1 MLTVVSAPIEGQGRT
16 LPPPHGGE
24 TQRGNGVKRM
34 SVFTIV
40 FTPRPSAEECPQGG
54 RHEWTISGHIATCS
68 KCGATRNVS

>member
-1 MLTVVSAPIEGQGRT
+1 
-16 LPPPHGGE
+16 
-24 TQRGNGVKRM
+24 M